1 MAGITGL
8 GSGIDI
14 DSIVSAL
21 VSAEKAPKTAQLDR
35 LEKAT
40 TAKVSSLGSLKSALS
55 TFSTA
60 LSDLNDLSLFNKRT
74 ATSSDSSRITAS
86 ADKTALA
93 GKYSIEV
100 TSLASSSKIASG
112 TVSGTSS
119 ASFATGGSLTVGL
132 GSDSFNIQVADGAS
146 LKDVRDAINTQ
157 LGEKGITANIVTD
170 PVANT
175 SQLVLSSSKQG
186 TGNDLTLSVA
196 DAGSDLQ
203 QLVTNMPAA
212 ISTAANAVFKVDGLE
227 IQSESNEV
235 SGVIEGVT
243 FNLLTAEAGKTTTL
257 TIGDNTSAVK
267 TSLKT
272 FVDAYNKLISTTTS
286 LTSVVAVGDG
296 EEPVTGDLVGDATVR
311 SLLSGLRKEFGTTV
325 SGDIRALSDLG
336 ITTDKSGKLVIDK
349 TKLDEVLESN
359 YDAVGE
365 FLAGDS
371 GLLTRLDTSIEGYIK
386 TGGILEQRVSG
397 LQSTLKNV
405 DDQREALD
413 LRISKIQ
420 TRLYA
425 QYNAMDALVAQL
437 SSTSE
442 SLASA
447 LESLPGVVKKSS

>member
-186 TGNDLTLSVA
+186 AGNDLTLSVA

-267 TSLKT
+267 TSLKA

-336 ITTDKSGKLVIDK
+336 ITTDKSGKLVIDD
-349 TKLDEVLESN
+349 TKLDEVLKSN

>member
-186 TGNDLTLSVA
+186 AGNDLTLSVA

-336 ITTDKSGKLVIDK
+336 ITTDKSGKLVIDD
-349 TKLDEVLESN
+349 TKLDEVLKSN

>member
-336 ITTDKSGKLVIDK
+336 ITTDKSGKLVIDE